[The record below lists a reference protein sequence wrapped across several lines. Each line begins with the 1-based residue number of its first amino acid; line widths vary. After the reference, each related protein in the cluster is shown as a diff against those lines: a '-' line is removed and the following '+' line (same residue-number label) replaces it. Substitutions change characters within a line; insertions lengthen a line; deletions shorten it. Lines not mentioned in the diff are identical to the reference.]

1 MIGFGSFGV
10 LFFQS
15 AASVFI
21 KDEILEEHFQFVLI
35 KILYIFNCRVISV
48 VIVQE
53 LLGLSVLNGL
63 FQFKESYI
71 LLDLFA
77 IVLPHGKLEIRN

>member
-10 LFFQS
+10 LFFQG

-35 KILYIFNCRVISV
+35 EIFYILNCGVVSV

-53 LLGLSVLNGL
+53 LLGLSVLNAVL
-63 FQFKESYI
+63 QFKESYI

-77 IVLPHGKLEIRN
+77 IVLPHW

>member
-1 MIGFGSFGV
+1 MIGFGSFGA
-10 LFFQS
+10 LFIQG

-21 KDEILEEHFQFVLI
+21 KDEILKEHFQFVLI
-35 KILYIFNCRVISV
+35 EVLYIINGRVVSV

-53 LLGLSVLNGL
+53 FLGLSVLNGV
-63 FQFKESYI
+63 FEFKESYI

>member
-1 MIGFGSFGV
+1 MIGFGSFGA
-10 LFFQS
+10 LFIQG

-21 KDEILEEHFQFVLI
+21 KDEILKEHFQFVLI
-35 KILYIFNCRVISV
+35 EVLYVINGRVISV

-53 LLGLSVLNGL
+53 LLGLSVLNRV
-63 FQFKESYI
+63 FEFKESYI

>member
-1 MIGFGSFGV
+1 MIGFGSFGA
-10 LFFQS
+10 LFIQG

-21 KDEILEEHFQFVLI
+21 KDEILKEHFQFVLI
-35 KILYIFNCRVISV
+35 EVLYIINGRVVSV

-53 LLGLSVLNGL
+53 LLGLSVLNRV
-63 FQFKESYI
+63 FEFKESYI